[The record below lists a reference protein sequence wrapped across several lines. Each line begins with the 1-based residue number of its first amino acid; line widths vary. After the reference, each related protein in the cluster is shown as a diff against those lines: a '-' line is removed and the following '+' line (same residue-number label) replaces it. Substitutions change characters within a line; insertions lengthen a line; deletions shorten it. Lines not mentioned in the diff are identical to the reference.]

1 MDLPQPK
8 MARTLA
14 ELDREVTV
22 HHYQLGRIV
31 SDIESEKRT
40 RAKVNETIIEKL
52 ETLDERQRK
61 SEAWQNKMIGGL
73 MVLQFVTML
82 FVALKK

>member
-1 MDLPQPK
+1 MDLPNH

-14 ELDREVTV
+14 ELDRDLTV
-22 HHYQLGRIV
+22 QNFQLGRIV

-52 ETLDERQRK
+52 ENLDERQRK

-73 MVLQFVTML
+73 MVLQFLTMM

>member
-1 MDLPQPK
+1 MDAPLN
-8 MARTLA
+8 MARTLT
-14 ELDREVTV
+14 ELDREVLV
-22 HHYQLGRIV
+22 HQLQIGRIV

-40 RAKVNETIIEKL
+40 RASVNSTILAKL